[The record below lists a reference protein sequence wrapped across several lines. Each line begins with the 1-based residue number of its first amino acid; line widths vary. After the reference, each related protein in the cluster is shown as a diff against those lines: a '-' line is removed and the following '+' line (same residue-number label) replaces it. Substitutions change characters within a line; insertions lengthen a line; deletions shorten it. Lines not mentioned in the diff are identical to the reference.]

1 MLMEEED
8 SDDKIKIVL
17 LGQAFTG
24 KTSLINVYYFNQFDN
39 SVKPT
44 TASSCVDKV
53 INTSKGKVS
62 IRIWDTAGH
71 EKFRCMNKIFIK
83 NTKIAVFVYDIT
95 RKSTFNE
102 LKFWLDYTE
111 KCLGKDVA
119 VYGLVG
125 NKLDLFDKKEEVLKE
140 NKDNEFDIVPH
151 DDGEKY
157 AQDIGAAFCETSAK
171 EYAPGFEELIVNL
184 VEEYLSR
191 DNKNKKIKG
200 KKSHSFHLNKE
211 KTKKKKWLC
220 C

>member
-39 SVKPT
+39 NVKPT
-44 TASSCVDKV
+44 MASSCVDKI

-157 AQDIGAAFCETSAK
+157 AQDIGATFCETSAK

>member
-1 MLMEEED
+1 MEEED
-8 SDDKIKIVL
+8 SDDIIKIVL

-39 SVKPT
+39 NVKPT
-44 TASSCVDKV
+44 MASSCVDKV

-83 NTKIAVFVYDIT
+83 NTKIAIFVYDIT
-95 RKSTFNE
+95 RKSTFDE
-102 LKFWLDYTE
+102 IKFWLDYTE

-125 NKLDLFDKKEEVLKE
+125 NKLDLFDKKEEILKQ
-140 NKDNEFDIVPH
+140 KPDSEFDLVPREN
-151 DDGEKY
+151 GEKY
-157 AQDIGAAFCETSAK
+157 AQDIGATFCETSAK
-171 EYAPGFEELIVNL
+171 EYAPGFEELILKL

-191 DNKNKKIKG
+191 NKKSKKGRG
-200 KKSHSFHLNKE
+200 KKSNSFHLNKE
-211 KTKKKKWLC
+211 NTKKKKWLC